1 MLALLVFQECIF
13 TESDI
18 ETAHE
23 EGNQGCGRNLSLKDS
38 AQYIHRLANIACL
51 VKKKIFSVK
60 NSQSELGG

>member
-23 EGNQGCGRNLSLKDS
+23 EGNQGCDRDLLLKAS
-38 AQYIHRLANIACL
+38 AQYIHRLANISL
-51 VKKKIFSVK
+51 FGKKINFF
-60 NSQSELGG
+60 Q